1 MCLAQF
7 AISFDTCQAKTAKKE
22 TFIDGSSGAS
32 DMTIKSWNNE
42 HETPLPEYYKLH
54 EDLGYMKVRSNPSVF
69 REFSFSEKNNAH
81 EYYYSKLLLYWHWRK
96 EENDFHLESAEQC
109 SRLFATKAHED
120 DEKTAHFLYCN
131 LRVPQEYELYFNI

>member
-1 MCLAQF
+1 
-7 AISFDTCQAKTAKKE
+7 
-22 TFIDGSSGAS
+22 
-32 DMTIKSWNNE
+32 MTIKSWNNE

-120 DEKTAHFLYCN
+120 DEKT
-131 LRVPQEYELYFNI
+131 RIEITQEKIFPDQSAAEYGRAEVALLDDQRPTHIGDIYDGP